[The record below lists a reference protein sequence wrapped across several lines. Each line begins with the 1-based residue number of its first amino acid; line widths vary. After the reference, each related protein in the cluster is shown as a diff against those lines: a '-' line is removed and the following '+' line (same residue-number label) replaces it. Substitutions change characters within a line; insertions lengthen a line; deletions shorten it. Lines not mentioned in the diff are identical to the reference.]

1 MLDVR
6 TPDWSFRLEHSLS
19 VVNQFGTKNLIILN
33 FQLFKKDFHSCVCY
47 PDVSWWGCSC
57 LTACRDLDVHCQFA
71 LVLLWIMLC
80 QQTNRHVSCNSEE
93 HYSAKGHIC
102 TFFLPFSLHLSR
114 IRPLSDAVGD
124 LYSQFN
130 TLKDELGK
138 LTQKFDTLEA
148 FVDDL
153 KDGRLTLPHRP
164 AQRLPATVGLRSPLR
179 AQMRAPVREIIKAPA
194 LIRAR
199 RRGPQRP

>member
-6 TPDWSFRLEHSLS
+6 TPDWPFHLEHSLI
-19 VVNQFGTKNLIILN
+19 VVNQFGTKNQIILYVH
-33 FQLFKKDFHSCVCY
+33 LFKKDFHSCVCY

-57 LTACRDLDVHCQFA
+57 LTACRDLDVASLFCFSSG
-71 LVLLWIMLC
+71 LC
-80 QQTNRHVSCNSEE
+80 SANKQTVTFHVTVIGTLQS
-93 HYSAKGHIC
+93 H
-102 TFFLPFSLHLSR
+102 FPFSLHLSR

-153 KDGRLTLPHRP
+153 KDGRLTLPPRP
-164 AQRLPATVGLRSPLR
+164 AQRLPGAVGLRSPLR

-199 RRGPQRP
+199 RGPQRP